1 MAINKDGSFTNPFK
15 SNTNTSSTAFNN
27 PTDALKNDP
36 LVGSA
41 VMGSSTSSTSSKP
54 KTKIGEFF
62 SNPDNVN
69 SIFGY
74 ANNAL
79 QFGTN
84 VANTIR
90 DQKALTEQVGKGTY
104 QVGVYGSNT
113 VGGATDGGAN
123 QGGGYTPP
131 PTDNKILGMEK
142 PIFFG
147 LVGTAILLVG
157 VGIFYATK
165 GNGASGAPT
174 ATA

>member
-15 SNTNTSSTAFNN
+15 SNTSSSSTTSTN

-41 VMGSSTSSTSSKP
+41 VMGSSTSSRTKSKA
-54 KTKIGEFF
+54 GEWF
-62 SNPDNVN
+62 SNPDNISGAFAGLN
-69 SIFGY
+69 
-74 ANNAL
+74 AAL

-84 VANTIR
+84 VANTVR
-90 DQKALTEQVGKGTY
+90 DQKALKDQVNKGTY
-104 QVGVYGSNT
+104 NVGVYGSNN
-113 VGGATDGGAN
+113 VGGGSEGGG

-131 PTDNKILGMEK
+131 PTDNKIAGMEK
-142 PIFFG
+142 PVFFG

-157 VGIFYATK
+157 IGIFYATK
-165 GNGASGAPT
+165 GNSPSAAPT